1 MFRWDNVGATS
12 IRLGGV
18 GATRMRLEGVGATSI
33 HLEGA
38 SMDSAGSAAPE
49 PALHTLLDACAIPIV
64 VHDYCRAAILGN
76 ATLIQ
81 HRGRHFLLTAA
92 HLFDNAPRCGNWLAP
107 AREDGALLSL
117 EGALARRPID
127 KLRHLDLALIDL
139 RHVKALPRLLR
150 GRHALSLDDAA
161 PPRGGNSGTSGD
173 TVYAVSGFPAA
184 WSQFEH
190 GWLAAKRLT
199 VLTRRTRDARQR
211 ARHDRVYDYGHVAQ
225 ASSGAWIHT
234 PALEGMSGAG
244 IWALR
249 PGNNGCHHAR
259 LAAVQSAFVH
269 SRYLRGYDVQA
280 ALPLLLESDAR
291 AA

>member
-1 MFRWDNVGATS
+1 MFRWDNIGATS
-12 IRLGGV
+12 IRL
-18 GATRMRLEGVGATSI
+18 
-33 HLEGA
+33 EGA
-38 SMDSAGSAAPE
+38 GAGTAAPE
-49 PALHTLLDACAIPIV
+49 PALHALLDACAIPIV

-117 EGALARRPID
+117 DGALARRPTD

-150 GRHALSLDDAA
+150 GRHALSLDEAA
-161 PPRGGNSGTSGD
+161 PPRNGGSGD
-173 TVYAVSGFPAA
+173 TIYAVSGFPAA
-184 WSQFEH
+184 WSQFER

-199 VLTRRTRDARQR
+199 VLTRRTRDAHRR

-249 PGNNGCHHAR
+249 PGNNGRHHAR

-280 ALPLLLESDAR
+280 ALPLLFEGDAR
-291 AA
+291 T

>member
-1 MFRWDNVGATS
+1 MFRWDNIGATS
-12 IRLGGV
+12 IRLEGV
-18 GATRMRLEGVGATSI
+18 GAANICRLEGVGATGI
-33 HLEGA
+33 RLEGGGT
-38 SMDSAGSAAPE
+38 DSA
-49 PALHTLLDACAIPIV
+49 PALHALLDACAIPIV

-81 HRGRHFLLTAA
+81 HRGRYFLLTAA

-127 KLRHLDLALIDL
+127 QLRHLDLALIDL

-150 GRHALSLDDAA
+150 GRHALSLDEAA
-161 PPRGGNSGTSGD
+161 PPPRGRGRGE

-184 WSQFEH
+184 WSRFER

-199 VLTRRTRDARQR
+199 VLTRRSRDPHQR
-211 ARHDRVYDYGHVAQ
+211 ARHDRVYDYGHLAQ

-249 PGNNGCHHAR
+249 PGEGGRHHAR

>member
-1 MFRWDNVGATS
+1 
-12 IRLGGV
+12 
-18 GATRMRLEGVGATSI
+18 
-33 HLEGA
+33 
-38 SMDSAGSAAPE
+38 
-49 PALHTLLDACAIPIV
+49 

-81 HRGRHFLLTAA
+81 HRGRHYLLTAA
-92 HLFDNAPRCGNWLAP
+92 HLLDNAPRCGNWLAP

-150 GRHALSLDDAA
+150 GRHALSLDEAA
-161 PPRGGNSGTSGD
+161 PPRGGSGKSGSGRNGN

-184 WSQFEH
+184 WSRFER

-199 VLTRRTRDARQR
+199 VLTRRTRDAHQR
-211 ARHDRVYDYGHVAQ
+211 ARHDRVYDYGHLAQ

-249 PGNNGCHHAR
+249 PGEGGRHHAR

-280 ALPLLLESDAR
+280 ALPLLLESDTR

>member
-1 MFRWDNVGATS
+1 VFRWDNVGATS
-12 IRLGGV
+12 IRL
-18 GATRMRLEGVGATSI
+18 EGVGATSPC
-33 HLEGA
+33 LEGA
-38 SMDSAGSAAPE
+38 HAVTSEGTAIE
-49 PALHTLLDACAIPIV
+49 PALHALLDACAIPIV
-64 VHDYCRAAILGN
+64 VHNYCRAAILGN
-76 ATLIQ
+76 ATLLQ
-81 HRGRHFLLTAA
+81 HCGRHYLLTAA
-92 HLFDNAPRCGNWLAP
+92 HLLDHAPRCGNWLAP

-127 KLRHLDLALIDL
+127 QLRHLDLALIDL

-150 GRHALSLDDAA
+150 GRQALSLDEAA
-161 PPRGGNSGTSGD
+161 PPRSGSGRNGN

-184 WSQFEH
+184 WSRFER

-199 VLTRRTRDARQR
+199 VLTRRSRDAHQR

-225 ASSGAWIHT
+225 ASNGAWIHT

-249 PGNNGCHHAR
+249 PGGDGRHHAR

-280 ALPLLLESDAR
+280 ALPLLLEDR
-291 AA
+291 AHPA